1 MELVGVILAG
11 GLATRLSGLAKGL
24 LPGLAGESIVLHQAR
39 ELLAA
44 GVGEVVL
51 ICNDPEPYRET
62 HLEILPDIRLGNGP
76 MGGIEAGLVWAAGR
90 ARGAVFLPCD
100 MPAISRVEINK
111 LIVAWRHSQAGLSW
125 ALLCGDHE
133 PCSQN
138 TCSQGIQRHPLCCV
152 VSAGHSRAVSKSID
166 EGKLKIRQLWEDLQA
181 TEVRFAN
188 APAFENINTPEDLQ
202 AWRLEQQQ

>member
-11 GLATRLSGLAKGL
+11 GLATRLGGLAKGL
-24 LPGLAGESIVLHQAR
+24 LPGLAGEAIVLHQAR

-44 GVGEVVL
+44 GVGEVAL
-51 ICNDPEPYRET
+51 ICNDPDLYRET

-76 MGGIEAGLVWAAGR
+76 MGGIETGLVWAAGR

-100 MPAISRVEINK
+100 MPAISRVEISK
-111 LIVAWRHSQAGLSW
+111 LIVAWRHSQAGLTS
-125 ALLCGDHE
+125 ALLCSDHE
-133 PCSQN
+133 PCTQN
-138 TCSQGIQRHPLCCV
+138 THTQSTQRHPLCCV
-152 VSAGHSRAVSKSID
+152 VSTGHSRAVSKSID
-166 EGKLKIRQLWEDLQA
+166 EGKLKIRLLWEDIQA

-202 AWRLEQQQ
+202 AWQLKQQL